1 MGFGSLRAKEIINAA
16 DSTCAAKAI
25 NPTSYRNNADNPVS
39 APAANRRQ
47 ISAGCVNAFA
57 SINVLPMASNNVG
70 YIGTSD
76 GCSADY
82 SETITVTSIGINE
95 TNDESVVI
103 NSKNNLLTIK
113 FDHPAKDATIKVVDA
128 LGQILINETF
138 NKGTT
143 FNRTLNIASSYV
155 IVSVHEG
162 EKVLTKKVL
171 ITQ

>member
-1 MGFGSLRAKEIINAA
+1 M
-16 DSTCAAKAI
+16 
-25 NPTSYRNNADNPVS
+25 
-39 APAANRRQ
+39 
-47 ISAGCVNAFA
+47 
-57 SINVLPMASNNVG
+57 
-70 YIGTSD
+70 
-76 GCSADY
+76 
-82 SETITVTSIGINE
+82 
-95 TNDESVVI
+95 I